1 MSNIHTTN
9 LRFNMEK
16 ETQRRAWE
24 YLQGMDKKQFKSYS
38 QVIAVALVEY
48 FERQYRLKDD
58 PFLETREREERF
70 VDQIVA
76 AVESAL
82 SKALPVFLAGCAAG
96 FAQTM
101 PTAALSKAVSDT
113 TKKSEAL
120 QTETSETDIDWDFL
134 GG

>member
-1 MSNIHTTN
+1 MTVHSTN

-24 YLQGMDKKQFKSYS
+24 FLQEMDRRQFKSYS
-38 QVIAVALVEY
+38 QVISVALVEY
-48 FERQYRLKDD
+48 FERHNRLRDD

-82 SKALPVFLAGCAAG
+82 TKALPVFLAGCAAG
-96 FAQTM
+96 LSRSI
-101 PTAALSKAVSDT
+101 PPAAEAVSTVSPPVKDEA
-113 TKKSEAL
+113 KKP
-120 QTETSETDIDWDFL
+120 ETSEADIDWEFL
-134 GG
+134 NG